1 MYYIPSDERK
11 FGIWVQKGFRGG
23 VKRNKVRRRIR
34 EIYRR
39 NKRFLKK
46 GTYLFYIKK
55 KAQEAEFRELLEE
68 FMKITQGAGLWQG

>member
-1 MYYIPSDERK
+1 MPSDEGK
-11 FGIWVQKGFRGG
+11 FGMWVQKGFRGG

-46 GTYLFYIKK
+46 GVYLFYIKK
-55 KAQEAEFRELLEE
+55 RAQEATFMELLQE
-68 FMKITQGAGLWQG
+68 FKGITQGAGLWID

>member
-1 MYYIPSDERK
+1 
-11 FGIWVQKGFRGG
+11 
-23 VKRNKVRRRIR
+23 
-34 EIYRR
+34 
-39 NKRFLKK
+39 LKK